1 MSFWEKTEEDEENIE
16 EEEEEFK
23 NVNDRIIFLVDTR
36 AAMLDKNSKG
46 ESHLLNCLKVALEV
60 MKTKIIA
67 QDHSSI
73 GITFFGTREKDSN
86 ETNEGL
92 FCLLPLA
99 PPSAER
105 IRKLKGFIEDM
116 HEFDRMIGSQ
126 LPSKKFTPLKQA
138 LWCCSQS
145 FATKDMKKSDFR
157 RIWLFTN
164 DDNPNSHSIMEQKAI
179 VTVARDCFQAGI
191 EISLWH
197 LNPKNEL
204 FNPRIFYFQILVADS
219 TKQTGDDDEME
230 SSIDNRMLSGGY
242 DGFDSLMAS
251 IRRKE
256 FRKRRLGSTA
266 MSLFSSGTGV
276 RRNSNNG
283 EGEMEAVQGS
293 IQQHIAIHIYKTVQI
308 VKKPPHSWLNAVN
321 NEPLKSS
328 TNYFNSS
335 TGEVLANEQIDTYV
349 DVGGHRVSVAKE
361 EMKLLRKSNNIEGVG
376 IRILYFIPK
385 DSFKDE
391 MNVETPYFLYPDEK
405 RVKGSSSLFES
416 LLRECDR
423 KKVLPV
429 IRFNLTAS
437 SLGRIAVLLPQLEVI
452 DENDGCQVVPPGF
465 HVIYLPFAED
475 IRFNPILETP
485 TAPSLSDKVDE
496 VVSKIIQEMSFPDD
510 FAYSK
515 EIENPALKAYYSV
528 LQAIALNEDELE
540 WKPEA
545 DDKLRPSDIVEN
557 CCIDVDKLK
566 HLLEYSE
573 DDVIQSSS
581 TSKVGSYFFLILLL
595 FCLSSSLESVPKMM
609 MEKLNLPLKRRKVLT
624 WMKKKVVLIQLMKL
638 KH

>member
-1 MSFWEKTEEDEENIE
+1 MSFWEKNEEDEENLE

-23 NVNDRIIFLVDTR
+23 NVDDRIIFLVDAR
-36 AAMLDKNSKG
+36 AAMSDKNSKG

-67 QDHSSI
+67 QDNSSI

-92 FCLLPLA
+92 YCLLPLA

-105 IRKLKGFIEDM
+105 IRKLKGFIEDI
-116 HEFDRMIGSQ
+116 HEFDRLIGSQ
-126 LPSKKFTPLKQA
+126 LLTKKFTPLKQA
-138 LWCCSQS
+138 FWFCSQS
-145 FATKDMKKSDFR
+145 FATKDMKRSDFK

-197 LNPKNEL
+197 LNPKNDL

-219 TKQTGDDDEME
+219 TNQTGDDDEME
-230 SSIDNRMLSGGY
+230 SSIDNRMLGGGY

-256 FRKRRLGSTA
+256 FRKRRLGSTT
-266 MSLFSSGTGV
+266 MSLIASGTISG
-276 RRNSNNG
+276 NSSNVG
-283 EGEMEAVQGS
+283 REMEIGDQRNLP
-293 IQQHIAIHIYKTVQI
+293 QHIAIHIYKTVQI

-321 NEPLKSS
+321 NELLKSATS
-328 TNYFNSS
+328 YFNSS
-335 TGEVLANEQIDTYV
+335 TGEVLANERIDTYI

-361 EMKLLRKSNNIEGVG
+361 EMRLLRKSNNVEGVG
-376 IRILYFIPK
+376 IRLLYFIPK

-405 RVKGSSSLFES
+405 SVKGSCSLFES
-416 LLRECDR
+416 LLRECSR

-429 IRFNLTAS
+429 VRFNLTAS

-452 DENDGCQVVPPGF
+452 DESDGCQVVPPGF

-475 IRFNPILETP
+475 IRFNPILEPP
-485 TAPSLSDKVDE
+485 TVPSLSDKVDE
-496 VVSKIIQEMSFPDD
+496 SVSKVIQEMSLPDD
-510 FAYSK
+510 FTYSK
-515 EIENPALKAYYSV
+515 EIENPVLKAYYSV

-540 WKPEA
+540 RKPDE
-545 DDKLRPSDIVEN
+545 DDKLRPSDIVEK
-557 CCIDVDKLK
+557 CYRVVDSLK
-566 HLLEYSE
+566 QLLEYNE
-573 DDVIQSSS
+573 DEIIQSSS
-581 TSKVGSYFFLILLL
+581 ASKVSFT
-595 FCLSSSLESVPKMM
+595 FC
-609 MEKLNLPLKRRKVLT
+609 
-624 WMKKKVVLIQLMKL
+624 
-638 KH
+638 